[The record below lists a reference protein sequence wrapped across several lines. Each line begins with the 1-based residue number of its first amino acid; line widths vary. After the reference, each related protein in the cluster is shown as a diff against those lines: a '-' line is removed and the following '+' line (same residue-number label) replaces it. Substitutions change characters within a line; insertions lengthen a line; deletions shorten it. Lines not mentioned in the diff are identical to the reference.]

1 MLQEQIDPAVLQ
13 KWAESHRSIQH
24 QQTRGEREGEH
35 RLGTAGWLAEWWQVR
50 MTAEILDP
58 KYG

>member
-13 KWAESHRSIQH
+13 KWAESHGSIQH

-35 RLGTAGWLAEWWQVR
+35 RLGKAGGCLQNGG
-50 MTAEILDP
+50 
-58 KYG
+58 K

>member
-1 MLQEQIDPAVLQ
+1 MLQEQIDPTVLQ
-13 KWAESHRSIQH
+13 KWAENHRIIQH

-35 RLGTAGWLAEWWQVR
+35 WLGKAGWLAEWWQVR
-50 MTAEILDP
+50 MDP